1 MKKKEL
7 FNKLSPSIKF
17 YFIVVFIIS
26 LNLKLKSKNKFSDN
40 LNLNYEKIFN
50 QNQYWRFFTNIF
62 VLGDLSRKTIFFCY
76 FFYIHFKIIEFRA
89 IRLRIYA
96 EYIMMIFYLLINLNI
111 FNLFLV
117 YIIKLKSFNTLAFQL
132 LSSIIYIN
140 SKREPYKKV
149 RIFIIRIENIYF
161 PIFQIIIHIIEGKS
175 IIENLIGYISGY
187 IFLFLKEEFPKQ
199 YNINILKTPKFLVDL
214 TEKYMEFNNKDK
226 IKQNITNQFN
236 INNVNNNNNNIK
248 K

>member
-26 LNLKLKSKNKFSDN
+26 LNLKLKSKYKFSDY
-40 LNLNYEKIFN
+40 LILNYDKIFN
-50 QNQYWRFFTNIF
+50 KNQYWRLFTNIF
-62 VLGDLSRKTIFFCY
+62 VLGELSRKTIFFCY
-76 FFYIHFKIIEFRA
+76 FFYIHFKNIEFRA
-89 IRLRIYA
+89 IRLRKYA

-111 FNLFLV
+111 FNLFFV
-117 YIIKLKSFNTLAFQL
+117 YIIKIKSFNTFAFQL

-149 RIFIIRIENIYF
+149 RIFMIKIDQIYF
-161 PIFQIIIHIIEGKS
+161 PVFQIIIHIIEGKS
-175 IIENLIGYISGY
+175 IIENLIGYVSGY
-187 IFLFLKEEFPKQ
+187 LFLFLKEEFPKQ
-199 YNINILKTPKFLVDL
+199 KNINILKTPKFLVDL
-214 TEKYMEFNNKDK
+214 TEKYMEYNNKDK
-226 IKQNITNQFN
+226 IKKNDNNQIN
-236 INNVNNNNNNIK
+236 TNNVNNNNIK

>member
-26 LNLKLKSKNKFSDN
+26 LNLKLKSKNKLSDN

-50 QNQYWRFFTNIF
+50 QNHYWRFFTNIF

-76 FFYIHFKIIEFRA
+76 FFYIHFKIIEFRT

-117 YIIKLKSFNTLAFQL
+117 YIMKLKSFNTLAFQL

-149 RIFIIRIENIYF
+149 RIFLIRIENIYF

-187 IFLFLKEEFPKQ
+187 LFLFLKEEFPKQ
-199 YNINILKTPKFLVDL
+199 KNINILKTPKFLVDL
-214 TEKYMEFNNKDK
+214 TEKYMEFNNKAK

-236 INNVNNNNNNIK
+236 TNNVNNNNNNIK